1 MHSTFFK
8 TLKGTFIFGFFLTV
22 YGQQSVSHP
31 LSSYGIGDYQ
41 LSDHGIYS
49 AMGNVQVPFIDS
61 SHLNFLNPASYSAL
75 SKGNTLFSLGVNQRT
90 SFLSQGNERMV
101 RSTGNLNHLVLG
113 FKLKQRMGMALG
125 ITPYA
130 AKGYSLSE
138 KIFTGVDS
146 LLNSYEGSGYINRV
160 FLGYSYAPI
169 QTKNTLLS
177 LGANGGYLFGGLRD
191 QRSSQL
197 IQGTTASGGL
207 YQEDL
212 QISAINAEFG
222 LAFSQKI
229 GSRYELK
236 LGGTYAPN
244 MKLAGDLQS
253 VFYSASNLNLP
264 SSYDTLNSQQFSGH
278 VVQGQRIAV
287 GLMQQ
292 LYLRERSRKNKTKH
306 PQLNVMMQYSQQTQ
320 NDYLFTGSNYDSLGS
335 FASNTSLY
343 QIGIEFRPERFLY
356 ENLATLGFFDKFSY
370 RIGGFYGQLPYF
382 DATGSAFKAQAL
394 TFGLGIPI
402 LAQQSLSSI
411 NFSCIVG
418 QRGTFKTG
426 ALQETFI
433 SVQLGAVLAPA
444 GFERWFR
451 KRKMD

>member
-8 TLKGTFIFGFFLTV
+8 TLKGTFIFGLFLSV
-22 YGQQSVSHP
+22 FGQQSVSHP
-31 LSSYGIGDYQ
+31 LTSYGIGDYQ
-41 LSDHGIYS
+41 LNDHGIYS
-49 AMGNVQVPFIDS
+49 GMGNVQVPFIDS

-113 FKLKQRMGMALG
+113 FKLKKRMGMAFG
-125 ITPYA
+125 INPYA

-146 LLNSYEGSGYINRV
+146 LLNSYDGSGYINRV
-160 FLGYSYAPI
+160 FLGYSFAPI

-212 QISAINAEFG
+212 KISAFSAELG
-222 LAFSQKI
+222 VSFSQKI
-229 GSRYELK
+229 GNRYELK
-236 LGGTYAPN
+236 LGGLYTPKMN
-244 MKLAGDLQS
+244 LSGDLQS
-253 VFYSASNLNLP
+253 VFFSASNLNSP
-264 SSYDTLNSQQFSGH
+264 STYDTLSAQQFTGH
-278 VVQGQRIAV
+278 VIQGQKLCFGAV
-287 GLMQQ
+287 QQ
-292 LYLRERSRKNKTKH
+292 FYLRERSRKSKTKH
-306 PQLNVMMQYSQQTQ
+306 PQLNVALQYSQQTRHTYHFQ
-320 NDYLFTGSNYDSLGS
+320 GSNYDSIGVLSG
-335 FASNTSLY
+335 NTSLLHF
-343 QIGIEFRPERFLY
+343 GMEFRPERFLI
-356 ENLATLGFFDKFSY
+356 ENIATLGFFDKFSY
-370 RIGGFYGQLPYF
+370 RIGGYYGQLPYS
-382 DATGSAFKAQAL
+382 DALGNAFKAQAV
-394 TFGLGIPI
+394 TFGLGIPV
-402 LAQQSLSSI
+402 LSQQSLSSI

-426 ALQETFI
+426 ALHETFI

>member
-1 MHSTFFK
+1 M
-8 TLKGTFIFGFFLTV
+8 
-22 YGQQSVSHP
+22 
-31 LSSYGIGDYQ
+31 
-41 LSDHGIYS
+41 
-49 AMGNVQVPFIDS
+49 
-61 SHLNFLNPASYSAL
+61 
-75 SKGNTLFSLGVNQRT
+75 
-90 SFLSQGNERMV
+90 
-101 RSTGNLNHLVLG
+101 
-113 FKLKQRMGMALG
+113 
-125 ITPYA
+125 
-130 AKGYSLSE
+130 
-138 KIFTGVDS
+138 
-146 LLNSYEGSGYINRV
+146 
-160 FLGYSYAPI
+160 
-169 QTKNTLLS
+169 
-177 LGANGGYLFGGLRD
+177 
-191 QRSSQL
+191 
-197 IQGTTASGGL
+197 SGGL

-253 VFYSASNLNLP
+253 VFYSASNLNIP
-264 SSYDTLNSQQFSGH
+264 SSYDTLNLQQFSGH

-306 PQLNVMMQYSQQTQ
+306 PQLNVMMQYSQQAQ